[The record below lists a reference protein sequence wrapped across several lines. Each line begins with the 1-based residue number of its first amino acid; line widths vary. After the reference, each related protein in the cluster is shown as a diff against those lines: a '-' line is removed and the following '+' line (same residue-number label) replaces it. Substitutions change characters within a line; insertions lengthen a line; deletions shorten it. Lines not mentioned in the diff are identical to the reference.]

1 MYKNIVPLNS
11 VTHAELKLSPVLGF
25 SYAKS
30 THLCSVVLHEFPAA
44 SANYPIVFIKK
55 SDSNKFYPVVLLGLQ
70 LGENMFVNEDG
81 AWNASA
87 YVPAAFRRYPF
98 GLARD
103 DAGGLIVCFDEGSD
117 CFDTE
122 KGTPLF
128 APDGQ
133 ASDGLKRV
141 QQFLMEMYN
150 SEVLAEKFTEKLQEL
165 DLLVPGNLDVNT
177 PNGMQRFE
185 GAFLIDE
192 NKLTKLSNEQ
202 FLSLRE
208 HGFLAAIYAQMI
220 SLIQIKNLSTNKALP
235 AAQ

>member
-1 MYKNIVPLNS
+1 MYKNLVPLNS
-11 VTHAELKLSPVLGF
+11 VTHAQLKLSPVQGLSF
-25 SYAKS
+25 AKN

-44 SANYPIVFIKK
+44 SASFPIVFIKK
-55 SDSNKFYPVVLLGLQ
+55 PDSEKFYPVVLLGLKP
-70 LGENMFVNEDG
+70 GENIFVNDEG

-103 DAGGLIVCFDEGSD
+103 DAGELMVCFDEGST

-128 APDGQ
+128 TAEGE
-133 ASDGLKRV
+133 ASEGLKRV

-150 SEVLAEKFTEKLQEL
+150 SEMLAVKFTEKLQEL
-165 DLLVPGNLDVNT
+165 DLLVPANLDVNT
-177 PNGMQRFE
+177 PNGMQRFD

-192 NKLTKLSNEQ
+192 SRLTKLSDEQ

-220 SLIQIKNLSTNKALP
+220 SLIQIKNLSISTKLP
-235 AAQ
+235 AAK